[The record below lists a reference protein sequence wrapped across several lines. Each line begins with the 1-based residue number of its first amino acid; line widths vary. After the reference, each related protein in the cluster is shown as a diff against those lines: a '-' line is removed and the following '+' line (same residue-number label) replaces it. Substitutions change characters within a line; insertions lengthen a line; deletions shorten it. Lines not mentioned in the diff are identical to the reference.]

1 MRRFALFLCPVLLSA
16 EIQTMTLA
24 EAVSTAL
31 KQNPEVIMAR
41 LDEVQAEQAVRIAK
55 DPFTPRIG
63 VGSGLAYTSGFPMS
77 IEGSSPSIVEA
88 RARQFIFNRP
98 QSYQIAQARENARG
112 AGIGVTITSE
122 DIAFRTTNLYLDAE
136 RATRLGEVARRQVD
150 SLARVMEAVASR
162 VAEGRELPIESKR
175 AQFNLQRAR
184 QLAEGLDGDRE
195 LLERSL
201 AVAVGLGADDRVQPV
216 AAERPAPAAPPSV
229 EQAVQEAMDSNR
241 QVRRIESSIAAKELE
256 IRSYRAARLPRV
268 DLVAQYGLFARFN
281 NYEDFFRRFER
292 NNGQIG
298 VSFELPILPG
308 PAVGAQ
314 TAQGEAA
321 IRKLRTQIASV
332 RNQVALDTRTAFQQ
346 VRNAETARDVA
357 RLDLDVA
364 RDALSVT
371 LAQLEEGRA
380 QLRQVEQARFTEN
393 EKWIAFYDAQ
403 YALEKARWNLARL
416 TGELAAMASAPPK
429 VP

>member
-1 MRRFALFLCPVLLSA
+1 
-16 EIQTMTLA
+16 MTLN

-41 LDEVQAEQAVRIAK
+41 LDEIQAEQAVRIAK

-63 VGSGLAYTSGFPMS
+63 VGSGLAYSSGFPMS

-88 RARQFIFNRP
+88 RARQYIFNRP
-98 QSYQIAQARENARG
+98 QSYQVAQARENARG
-112 AGIGVTITSE
+112 AGIGVNITAQ
-122 DIAFRTTNLYLDAE
+122 DVAFRTTNLYLDAE
-136 RATRLGEVARRQVD
+136 RAGRLGEVAHRQVG
-150 SLARVMEAVASR
+150 SLARVVDAVASR
-162 VAEGRELPIESKR
+162 VSEGRELPIESKR
-175 AQFNLQRAR
+175 AQFQLQRAR
-184 QLAEGLDGDRE
+184 QLAESLDGDRE

-201 AVAVGLGADDRVQPV
+201 AVVVGMAAEDRVQP
-216 AAERPAPAAPPSV
+216 AATERTAPPAPPTV
-229 EQAVQEAMDSNR
+229 EQAVQEAVDSNR
-241 QVRRIESSIAAKELE
+241 HIRRLESSIAAKELE

-292 NNGQIG
+292 HNGQIG
-298 VSFELPILPG
+298 VSFELPLLAG
-308 PAVGAQ
+308 PAIGAQ

-321 IRKLRTQIASV
+321 IRRLRTEIASL

-346 VRNAETARDVA
+346 VRNAEMGRDVA

-380 QLRQVEQARFTEN
+380 QLRQVEQARVAEN

-416 TGELAAMASAPPK
+416 TGELAVGASTKAPIP
-429 VP
+429 